1 MIYDGVLNP
10 LQRQITAKNLTTGT
24 QYQFKVSAVNF
35 NGESV
40 LSDALATYACVAP
53 IQPKKPFRVD
63 GTTTSI
69 LIQWT
74 SPTDD
79 GGCPILGYK
88 LFRDSGDSASEINIQ
103 VDPA

>member
-1 MIYDGVLNP
+1 MSSGTGVYTMIYDGVLNP

-40 LSDALATYACVAP
+40 LSDPLSTYSCIP
-53 IQPKKPFRVD
+53 SSQPKKPVRID

-69 LIQWT
+69 L
-74 SPTDD
+74 
-79 GGCPILGYK
+79 L
-88 LFRDSGDSASEINIQ
+88 
-103 VDPA
+103 